1 MQYGLL
7 AKAEISIDHS
17 RRAALL
23 RFLAQLPER
32 IEVRNEIAA
41 RYEALSRLSDEQ
53 LAEIGIERDD
63 VPRIA
68 VLGANG

>member
-7 AKAEISIDHS
+7 TKVEISTDRS
-17 RRAALL
+17 ALL
-23 RFLAQLPER
+23 RFLAQLPAR
-32 IEVRNEIAA
+32 IEIRNEIAG

-68 VLGANG
+68 VLGAHG